1 MSLWHHL
8 MRFFGYRQSD
18 ERVFRFDGEL
28 VESLRDLAAQEERP
42 TDEVAADLLAD
53 ALVKRREAEAYLRIW
68 EELTPREQQAAALTC
83 LGYTNRQIA
92 GRLMI
97 SPETVK
103 THVRNALLKF
113 GLRSKA
119 ELRQELSDWDFSAWE
134 KGKYD
139 A

>member
-1 MSLWHHL
+1 

-28 VESLRDLAAQEERP
+28 VESLRDLAAREERS
-42 TDEVAADLLAD
+42 TEDMAADLLAD
-53 ALVKRREAEAYLRIW
+53 ALVKRRQAEVYLRIW
-68 EELTPREQQAAALTC
+68 KKLTPREQQAAALTC

-103 THVRNALLKF
+103 THVRNALIKF

-119 ELRQELSDWDFSAWE
+119 ELRQKLSDWDFSAWE
-134 KGKYD
+134 KGEY
-139 A
+139 

>member
-1 MSLWHHL
+1 MSLWRHV

-28 VESLRDLAAQEERP
+28 VESLRDLAAREECSAE
-42 TDEVAADLLAD
+42 DMAADLLTD
-53 ALVKRREAEAYLRIW
+53 ALVKRREAEIYLRVW
-68 EELTPREQQAAALTC
+68 KELTPREQQAAALTC

-113 GLRSKA
+113 GLHSKA
-119 ELRQELSDWDFSAWE
+119 DLRRELSGWDFSAWE
-134 KGKYD
+134 KGEY
-139 A
+139 

>member
-1 MSLWHHL
+1 MSIWHHL

-28 VESLRDLAAQEERP
+28 VESLRDLAAREECS
-42 TDEVAADLLAD
+42 TEDIAAGLLAD
-53 ALVKRREAEAYLRIW
+53 ALVKRREAEVYLKIW
-68 EELTPREQQAAALTC
+68 QGLTPREQQAAALTC

-92 GRLMI
+92 GRLTI

-103 THVRNALLKF
+103 THVRNALIKF

-119 ELRQELSDWDFSAWE
+119 DLRQKLSGWDFSAWE
-134 KGKYD
+134 KGE
-139 A
+139 